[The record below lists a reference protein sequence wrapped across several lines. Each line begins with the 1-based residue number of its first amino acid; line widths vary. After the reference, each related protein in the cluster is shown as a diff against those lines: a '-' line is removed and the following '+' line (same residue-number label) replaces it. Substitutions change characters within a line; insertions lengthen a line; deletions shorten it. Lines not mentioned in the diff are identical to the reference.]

1 MFGMFDGTDELP
13 TLRELEEIW
22 NLDFKGLPRPPEN
35 HQLSQLG
42 ERLGRLRCQMSAYR
56 CLHAEGILDAVL
68 GPIVGLQIPRQEV
81 AKTVIGRLR
90 CLLGELVN
98 SADFPAAAVA
108 AETAIKAF
116 EVSINE
122 ALPLANLQTV
132 SETDL
137 GTAASAAEEALFVAY
152 RGELQRVYSEAQ
164 QEFESA
170 KAQFEGGVLQYCWK
184 LDASELEV
192 CRRIS
197 ADMEAELPGLWSL
210 SGDDGED
217 ADEIESGPLA
227 IADPVVAS
235 PQEIAAELLMFV
247 LMLVDCGAKSLE

>member
-13 TLRELEEIW
+13 TLRELEQIL
-22 NLDFKGLPRPPEN
+22 NLDFRGLPRPPEN

-56 CLHAEGILDAVL
+56 CLHADGILDAVL
-68 GPIVGLQIPRQEV
+68 GPMVGLQIARQEV
-81 AKTVIGRLR
+81 AKTVISRLR

-98 SADFPAAAVA
+98 SADLPEVAVV

-116 EVSINE
+116 EISINV

-170 KAQFEGGVLQYCWK
+170 KAQFESGVLQYCWK

-197 ADMEAELPGLWSL
+197 ANMEAKLPGQWSL
-210 SGDDGED
+210 NGNDGED
-217 ADEIESGPLA
+217 ADDSETGPLA
-227 IADPVVAS
+227 IADPILAS

-247 LMLVDCGAKSLE
+247 LMLVDCGAKPID